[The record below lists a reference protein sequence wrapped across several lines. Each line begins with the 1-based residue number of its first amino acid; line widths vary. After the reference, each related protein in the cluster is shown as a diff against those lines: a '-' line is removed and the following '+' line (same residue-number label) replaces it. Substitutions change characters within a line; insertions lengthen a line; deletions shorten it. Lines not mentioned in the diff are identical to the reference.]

1 MNKKQSPKKNP
12 PPQKVPQQKEKK
24 NFLPL
29 LLGVIVALTG
39 LVLYWNTLD
48 HGFVLDDYS
57 VIKENRVTRLGTQ
70 SIPTIFKTSYRNGY
84 YLIDDELYRPIPKA
98 LFAWFWQMSPDDPK
112 PGHIT
117 NVLLFA
123 LTGFMLMLT
132 LSQWFKKN
140 LVAAFIAALVFI
152 AHPIHTEVVANI
164 KSVDEILSF
173 LFCISSAWFFYRHLE
188 KNNPSSLLWSTV
200 CYTIALF
207 SKESSITFS
216 VIFPLIAWFFYP
228 QKEKA
233 TFGICLRKSMWLALP
248 ALFFLLIRYNVLKDV
263 PYGSVSV
270 ADNLLMAAKS
280 GADRFATAVLILGM
294 YLKLLFYPD
303 PLLFDASY
311 NQIPVVTISNW
322 KFIVSFIIYAGLL
335 TIALI
340 QFKKRNILS
349 FALLLFLVS
358 LSIYANIFRI
368 IGSSYGERF
377 LYTPSLGIC
386 MAVGYLITCIPG
398 FKNENV
404 SLSIGHFLQNNIK
417 PIALTAVVVV
427 LFGFKTISRNAVWK
441 SNYTL
446 FSNDVK
452 LAPNSTRTQY
462 YLGNLLMKPEILNG
476 KDSLAA
482 DSIISAGI
490 GYLKKSVEIYP
501 KFCDAYNQ
509 LGVAYYKK
517 KDYKSAFDY
526 YTQCISCNPTNPSAH
541 SNLGTIYFET
551 KQFDNAIKSFARAV
565 ELDRNY
571 AEALL
576 NLGSTYGMLQQY
588 DNALT
593 YLHQAVKA
601 DPGLAQG
608 YYFLGIT
615 YRFKGDEQNA
625 NAYIQKAHQ
634 LDPTKY

>member
-1 MNKKQSPKKNP
+1 MNKKGQKKLLKPAPNA
-12 PPQKVPQQKEKK
+12 QKQKEEK
-24 NFLPL
+24 NYLPL
-29 LLGVIVALTG
+29 ILGVIVALTG
-39 LVLYWNTLD
+39 VVLYWNTLN

-57 VIKENRVTRLGTQ
+57 VIKENRVTRMGTQ
-70 SIPTIFKTSYRNGY
+70 SIPLIFKTSYRNGY

-98 LFAWFWQMSPDDPK
+98 LFAWLWQISPDNPR

-117 NVLLFA
+117 NVLFFA
-123 LTGFMLMLT
+123 LTGFILMLT

-140 LVAAFIAALVFI
+140 LVAAFITSLIFI

-164 KSVDEILSF
+164 KSIDEILSF
-173 LFCISSAWFFYRHLE
+173 FFCISSAWLFYNYLE
-188 KNNPSSLLWSTV
+188 KNKTSFFILSVFS
-200 CYTIALF
+200 YAIALF
-207 SKESSITFS
+207 CKESSITF
-216 VIFPLIAWFFYP
+216 VIIYPFIVWFFSP
-228 QKEKA
+228 LKEN
-233 TFGICLRKSMWLALP
+233 FSFSHCLRKSWLLLLP
-248 ALFFLLIRYNVLKDV
+248 VLFFLLIRYNVLKDV
-263 PYGSVSV
+263 PYGNVSV
-270 ADNLLMAAKS
+270 ADNLLMAIKNN
-280 GADRFATAVLILGM
+280 ADRFATTILILGI
-294 YLKLLFYPD
+294 YLKLLFYPH
-303 PLLFDASY
+303 PLIFDASY
-311 NQIPVVTISNW
+311 NQIPATTLTDW
-322 KFIVSFIIYAGLL
+322 RFILFLLIYTAMLIFAFIEL
-335 TIALI
+335 
-340 QFKKRNILS
+340 KRKNILS
-349 FALLLFLVS
+349 FAIFFFLIS
-358 LSIYANIFRI
+358 LSIYSNLFRI

-386 MAVGYLITCIPG
+386 MAVAYLITQIPG
-398 FKNENV
+398 FGSNQTYFKAND
-404 SLSIGHFLQNNIK
+404 FFKNNIK
-417 PIALTAVVVV
+417 PIALTTVVIF
-427 LFGFKTISRNAVWK
+427 LFGYKTVSRNMVWK
-441 SNYTL
+441 SNYSL

-476 KDSLAA
+476 KDSLTA
-482 DSIISAGI
+482 DSILNSGI
-490 GYLKKSVEIYP
+490 NYLKKSVEIYP

-517 KDYKSAFDY
+517 KDFKSAFDY
-526 YTQCISCNPTNPSAH
+526 YMQCIACNPTNPSAH

-551 KQFDNAIKSFARAV
+551 RQYDNAIKSFSRAV

-593 YLHQAVKA
+593 YLHQAIKA

-615 YRFKGDEQNA
+615 YRFKGDENNA

-634 LDPTKY
+634 LDPSKY

>member
-1 MNKKQSPKKNP
+1 MNKK
-12 PPQKVPQQKEKK
+12 PQKKIHQAPPKAQKQKEAK
-24 NFLPL
+24 NYLPVWL
-29 LLGVIVALTG
+29 GLIVAITGVI
-39 LVLYWNTLD
+39 LYWNTLN

-57 VIKENRVTRLGTQ
+57 VIKENRVTRMGTQ

-98 LFAWFWQMSPDDPK
+98 LFAWFWQIAPDSPK
-112 PGHIT
+112 PGHVT
-117 NVLLFA
+117 NVLLFG

-132 LSQWFKKN
+132 LSQWLKKN
-140 LVAAFIAALVFI
+140 LLAAFLAALLFV

-164 KSVDEILSF
+164 KSIDEILSF
-173 LFCISSAWFFYRHLE
+173 LFCISSAWLFYNYLE
-188 KNNPSSLLWSTV
+188 KSKNLFLLLSIV

-207 SKESSITFS
+207 SKESSITFL
-216 VIFPLIAWFFYP
+216 VIFPLIAWFFFSGN
-228 QKEKA
+228 QKISVSLSIK
-233 TFGICLRKSMWLALP
+233 KSAWLLLP
-248 ALFFLLIRYNVLKDV
+248 ALFFLMVRYNVLKDV
-263 PYGSVSV
+263 PYGNVSV
-270 ADNLLMAAKS
+270 ADNLLVAIKS
-280 GADRFATAVLILGM
+280 NADRFATAILILGM
-294 YLKLLFYPD
+294 YLKLLFYPH
-303 PLLFDASY
+303 PLIFDASY
-311 NQIPVVTISNW
+311 NQIPATTVTDLR
-322 KFIVSFIIYAGLL
+322 FILSFLIYAGLL
-335 TIALI
+335 VFAFVF
-340 QFKKRNILS
+340 FKKKHVLS
-349 FALLLFLVS
+349 FAVLFFLVS
-358 LSIYANIFRI
+358 LSIYANIFRT

-386 MAVGYLITCIPG
+386 IAVAYLITFIPG
-398 FKNENV
+398 FGNNQYHLKV
-404 SLSIGHFLQNNIK
+404 SDFFKTNIK
-417 PIALTAVVVV
+417 AIALTSLVVI
-427 LFGFKTISRNAVWK
+427 LFGFKTVSRNTVWK

-476 KDSLAA
+476 KDSLAS
-482 DSIISAGI
+482 DSIINSGI
-490 GYLKKSVEIYP
+490 SYLKKSVEIYP

-517 KDYKSAFDY
+517 KDYKSSFDY
-526 YTQCISCNPTNPSAH
+526 YTQCISCNPTNASAH

-551 KQFDNAIKSFARAV
+551 KQFDNAINSFAKAI

-588 DNALT
+588 DNALS
-593 YLHQAVKA
+593 YLHRAVKA

-634 LDPTKY
+634 LDPSKY

>member
-1 MNKKQSPKKNP
+1 MSKKQQKKVHQSLPKA
-12 PPQKVPQQKEKK
+12 QRQKEEK
-24 NFLPL
+24 NYLPFI
-29 LLGVIVALTG
+29 LGLIVALTG
-39 LVLYWNTLD
+39 MVLYLNTLN

-57 VIKENRVTRLGTQ
+57 VIKENRVTRMGTQ
-70 SIPTIFKTSYRNGY
+70 AIPYIFKTSYRNGY
-84 YLIDDELYRPIPKA
+84 YLVDDELYRPIPKA
-98 LFAWFWQMSPDDPK
+98 LFAWFWQMAPDDPK
-112 PGHIT
+112 PGHVANI
-117 NVLLFA
+117 LLFG

-132 LSQWFKKN
+132 LCQWFKKN
-140 LVAAFIAALVFI
+140 LVVPFIASLLFV

-164 KSVDEILSF
+164 KSIDEILSF

-188 KNNPSSLLWSTV
+188 GKKTGVLMTSMI

-207 SKESSITFS
+207 SKESSITFIL
-216 VIFPLIAWFFYP
+216 IFPLIAWFFFP
-228 QKEKA
+228 GNQKEAFK
-233 TFGICLRKSMWLALP
+233 TGLIKSAWLILP
-248 ALFFLLIRYNVLKDV
+248 AVFFLLVRYSVLKDI
-263 PYGSVSV
+263 PYGNVSV
-270 ADNLLMAAKS
+270 ADNLLVDIKS
-280 GADRFATAVLILGM
+280 NANRFATAVLILGM
-294 YLKLLFYPD
+294 YFKLLFYPH
-303 PLLFDASY
+303 PLVFDASY
-311 NQIPVVTISNW
+311 NQIPAATITDWRFMLS
-322 KFIVSFIIYAGLL
+322 ILIYASMLVF
-335 TIALI
+335 AAA
-340 QFKKRNILS
+340 QFTKKHVLS
-349 FALLLFLVS
+349 FAFFFFLIS
-358 LSIYANIFRI
+358 LSIYSNIFRT

-386 MAVGYLITCIPG
+386 IAVAYLITRIPSFG
-398 FKNENV
+398 NYQVYTKTADFFKT
-404 SLSIGHFLQNNIK
+404 NIK
-417 PIALTAVVVV
+417 PVAFTIAIVIL
-427 LFGFKTISRNAVWK
+427 LSYKTISRNAVWK

-452 LAPNSTRTQY
+452 LSPHSTRTQY

-476 KDSLAA
+476 KDSLSI
-482 DSIISAGI
+482 DSILNTGI

-517 KDYKSAFDY
+517 KDFKSAFDY
-526 YTQCISCNPTNPSAH
+526 YTQCINCNPTNPSAH

-551 KQFDNAIKSFARAV
+551 KQFDSAIKSFAKAI
-565 ELDRNY
+565 ELDKNY

-615 YRFKGDEQNA
+615 YRFKGDENNA

-634 LDPTKY
+634 LEPSKY